1 MRLHPLDWAVIAVY
15 CVTIVAIGLRYARRA
30 GQSVDEYF
38 LSGRSLPWFLSGTS
52 MVASS
57 FSCDTPLFVTGLVR
71 DHGIWKNWLWWCFL
85 ITGMLTVFVF
95 ARRWRRGG
103 VMTKAELAELRYGG
117 RDGRV
122 LRGVLGVFHS
132 CFTNT
137 FTLGWVVLAAASILD
152 VLLGVDKLTAV
163 IAACTLALTY
173 SLASGLWGVV
183 VTDMPKFW
191 LAMLGSVLLAVVVWG
206 EVGGGAGVIA
216 AAQASGAFPPDA
228 LSFVPPPGPGGP
240 FDPAFWT
247 VPFAAFAVY
256 LGVAWWAVE
265 NVDGSAVIVQRL
277 AASRNE
283 RDGML
288 AVLWFAFA
296 HYALRP
302 WPWIMVALASL
313 VLLPPIELTSPVAG
327 VVSHA
332 DEELVI
338 IEPSRPADLMPLS
351 PADPVRVPLRVAGTD
366 DDWQALPL
374 VSRGDT
380 VAAGDI
386 VAGTRG
392 PGSERAYVTM
402 LVRYLPAGLLG
413 LAIVGLMAAFMSTVD
428 THINLAASFFVNDI
442 WRRFIRPQA
451 PAGHHVLV
459 GRLASVGV
467 MALSGVVAWQFDSI
481 KQMFLFFLAFLG
493 GVGPIYVLRWTW
505 WRVRATHEI
514 VAMLAS
520 SVATTLLTF
529 VWDEGWTP
537 GPLAPG
543 GVLTDGGRLCL
554 VVGASLL
561 SVFISMPFVP
571 RPDPASLTAFYRRVQ
586 PMGWWGPVAALVPDV
601 RRSRELV
608 PILVGVLGGLACVWG
623 AMMGAG
629 LWLLER
635 GGEAKLAAAIAAAGA
650 FGTWWALQRLTGR
663 GQDSAPS

>member
-15 CVTIVAIGLRYARRA
+15 CVTIVAIGLRFARRA

-117 RDGRV
+117 RDGRL
-122 LRGVLGVFHS
+122 LRGVLGFLHS
-132 CFTNT
+132 SVTNT
-137 FTLGWVVLAAASILD
+137 LTLGWVVLAAASILD

-163 IAACTLALTY
+163 IAACALALTY

-191 LAMLGSVLLAVVVWG
+191 LAMLGSVLLAVVVWS
-206 EVGGGAGVIA
+206 EVGGGAGVLA
-216 AAQASGAFPPDA
+216 AAQSSGAFPRDA

-240 FDPAFWT
+240 LDAAFWT

-256 LGVAWWAVE
+256 LGVSWWAVE

-283 RDGML
+283 REGML

-313 VLLPPIELTSPVAG
+313 VLLPPIELTAPVAG
-327 VVSHA
+327 VVTHA

-338 IEPSRPADLMPLS
+338 IEPSRPPDLMPLS
-351 PADPVRVPLRVAGTD
+351 APGPARVPLRVAGTA
-366 DDWQALPL
+366 DDWQPEPK
-374 VSRGDT
+374 VRVGDT
-380 VAAGDI
+380 VEPGDV
-386 VAGTRG
+386 VAVTN
-392 PGSERAYVTM
+392 SERAYVAM

-442 WRRFIRPQA
+442 WRRFIRPDA
-451 PAGHHVLV
+451 PARHHVLV

-467 MALSGVVAWQFDSI
+467 MVVSGLIAWQSHSI
-481 KQMFLFFLAFLG
+481 ARMFMFFLAFLG
-493 GVGPIYVLRWTW
+493 GVGPIYVLRWLW
-505 WRVRATHEI
+505 WRVRAVHEI
-514 VAMLAS
+514 VAMAAS
-520 SVATTLLTF
+520 ALGTMLLTF
-529 VWDEGWTP
+529 VWQDGWTP
-537 GPLAPG
+537 GPLAPD
-543 GVLTDGGRLCL
+543 GVLSDEGRLCL

-571 RPDPASLTAFYRRVQ
+571 RPDPAALTAFYRRVQ

-608 PILVGVLGGLACVWG
+608 PIVVGVCGGLACVWG
-623 AMMGAG
+623 AIIGTG
-629 LWLLER
+629 LWLLEQHSR
-635 GGEAKLAAAIAAAGA
+635 AQIAAVVAVAGAAAA
-650 FGTWWALQRLTGR
+650 WWALQRLTGR
-663 GQDSAPS
+663 RSEDAAG